1 MANNGKEFDTSRLDR
16 HKHDTQDFR
25 EIMEMLV
32 RLRAK
37 EDGDKPEKNVVI
49 SSDDPP
55 VILSNYFG
63 DWESGRG

>member
-1 MANNGKEFDTSRLDR
+1 MDYNGKIFDTSRLDQ
-16 HKHDTQDFR
+16 HKHDTEDFQ
-25 EIMEMLV
+25 ETMDMLEKIRV
-32 RLRAK
+32 L
-37 EDGDKPEKNVVI
+37 EEGYKPEKNVVI